1 MKKVVVIVAGGSG
14 QRMGTDIPKQFLT
27 IHGKPIF
34 IYSIDRFKEAFD
46 DIEIIL
52 VLPNTYHDF
61 ASERLYEFGYDQ
73 ETIQLVDGG
82 STRFHS
88 VQNGLS
94 RVTDDAVVFIHD
106 AVRCLLSVDLIYRC
120 YDSCLTKGSTV
131 PVIKVKDSIR
141 RLALDGSTH
150 IFPREELYIVQ
161 TPQTFVGKAIR
172 ESFKQDFQTA
182 FTDEAS
188 VLEYAGG
195 KVHLVEGEESNIK
208 ITFPDDLRFAEL
220 KIKLINK

>member
-161 TPQTFVGKAIR
+161 TPQTFFGKAIR
-172 ESFKQDFQTA
+172 EAFKQDFQTA

>member
-27 IHGKPIF
+27 IQGKPIF
-34 IYSIDRFKEAFD
+34 IYSIDRFREAFA

-61 ASERLYEFGYDQ
+61 ASERLHEFGYDK
-73 ETIQLVDGG
+73 TAFQLVDGG
-82 STRFHS
+82 LTRFHS
-88 VQNGLS
+88 VHNGLS
-94 RVTDDAVVFIHD
+94 RVPDGAVVFIHD

-120 YDSCLTKGSTV
+120 YDSCITQGSTV

-141 RLALDGSTH
+141 RRDPDGSTY
-150 IFPREELYIVQ
+150 ILPREELYIVQ
-161 TPQTFVGKAIR
+161 TPQTFLGKVIR
-172 ESFKQDFQTA
+172 EAFKQDFQPA

-188 VLEYAGG
+188 VLECAGG

-208 ITFPDDLRFAEL
+208 ITFPDDLLFAEF
-220 KIKLINK
+220 KIKPSK